1 MPLLLERYSD
11 AKTIKLGGVTG
22 LPTSEAK
29 DQWSSSCDLLTKD
42 SNVIMLF
49 TPYVKIDKEGNVVS
63 SSVVG
68 RTTIDEAI
76 AETFANR

>member
-1 MPLLLERYSD
+1 
-11 AKTIKLGGVTG
+11 
-22 LPTSEAK
+22 
-29 DQWSSSCDLLTKD
+29 
-42 SNVIMLF
+42 MLF
-49 TPYVKIDKEGNVVS
+49 TPCVKIDKEGNVVS